1 MRVALSRLPGP
12 GAGAA
17 PVEVVE
23 RKGLGHPDSICDALA
38 EVFSL
43 ALARFYRDHFERILH
58 HNVDKVLLVG
68 GRSEPAFGGGAV
80 REPIEI
86 TLAGRA
92 VRQWR
97 GVRVPVE
104 DLAFEACE
112 AWLAAHLHALDPR
125 ADVRLACRVR
135 PGAAELVELV
145 SPAGGQ
151 ARALANDTSIGVGF
165 APLSPLE
172 AAVLAAERALQT
184 PAVRRADPALGED
197 VKVLGVREDGA
208 VRLTVACAAIDRHL
222 ADLDAYRAARARAG
236 AIAARAAQ
244 SALGGSVEVAVNAGD
259 DDARGLVYLT
269 VTGTSAEAG
278 DDGEAGRG
286 NRANGLV
293 TPYRPMTLE
302 STAGKN
308 PVGHVGKLYNLAAG
322 LLAERLVA
330 ELAGVAEAQVVLVS
344 RIGAPVDDPPLAD
357 VRLRRADGAPVAPL
371 AAAVEAIARDELA
384 RIGTLADDLLDGR
397 IRLDRWPLRAP
408 TG

>member
-1 MRVALSRLPGP
+1 MRVALSGLPGA
-12 GAGAA
+12 GVGAA

-38 EVFSL
+38 EAFSL
-43 ALARFYRDHFERILH
+43 ALSRFYRDRFERILH

-68 GRSEPAFGGGAV
+68 GRSEPAFGGGSV

-92 VRQWR
+92 VREWR

-104 DLAFEACE
+104 DLAHEACE
-112 AWLAAHLHALDPR
+112 RWLAAHLHALDPR
-125 ADVRLACRVR
+125 DHVRLACRVR

-145 SPAGGQ
+145 SPAAGR
-151 ARALANDTSIGVGF
+151 ARPLANDTSIGVGF

-172 AAVLAAERALQT
+172 AAVLRAEAALQT
-184 PAVRRADPALGED
+184 PAVRRDDPALGED
-197 VKVLGVREDGA
+197 VKVLGVREGGA
-208 VRLTVACAAIDRHL
+208 ARLTVACALIGRYL

-236 AIAARAAQ
+236 ARAGAAAQ
-244 SALGGSVEVAVNAGD
+244 AVLGGGVSVAVNAGD

-286 NRANGLV
+286 NRANGLI

-308 PVGHVGKLYNLAAG
+308 PVGHVGKLYNLVAG

-330 ELAGVAEAQVVLVS
+330 ELADVAEAQVVLVS
-344 RIGAPVDDPPLAD
+344 RIGTPVDDPPLAD

-371 AAAVEAIARDELA
+371 AAAVEAIARDALA
-384 RIGTLADDLLDGR
+384 RVGTLADDLLEGR
-397 IRLDRWPLRAP
+397 VALDRWPLRGASD
-408 TG
+408 

>member
-1 MRVALSRLPGP
+1 MRVALSGLP
-12 GAGAA
+12 GAGVGGA

-38 EVFSL
+38 EAFSL
-43 ALARFYRDHFERILH
+43 ALSRFYRDRFERILH

-92 VRQWR
+92 VREWR
-97 GVRVPVE
+97 GVPVPVE
-104 DLAFEACE
+104 DLAREACE
-112 AWLAAHLHALDPR
+112 GWLAAQLHALDP
-125 ADVRLACRVR
+125 AAHVRLACRVR

-145 SPAGGQ
+145 SPATGT
-151 ARALANDTSIGVGF
+151 ARANDTSIGVGF

-184 PAVRRADPALGED
+184 PAVRRDDPALGED
-197 VKVLGVREDGA
+197 VKVLGVREGDA
-208 VRLTVACAAIDRHL
+208 VRLTVACAMIGRHL
-222 ADLDAYRAARARAG
+222 ADLAAYRAARARAG
-236 AIAARAAQ
+236 AIAAAAAQ
-244 SALGGSVEVAVNAGD
+244 AALGRAVEVAVNAGD
-259 DDARGLVYLT
+259 DDAHGLVYLT

-286 NRANGLV
+286 NRTNGLI

-322 LLAERLVA
+322 LLAERLVDELPDVADA
-330 ELAGVAEAQVVLVS
+330 EVVLVS

-357 VRLRRADGAPVAPL
+357 VRLRRADGAPVEAL
-371 AAAVEAIARDELA
+371 ASSVEAIARDELA
-384 RIGTLADDLLDGR
+384 RIGTLADALLDGR
-397 IRLDRWPLRAP
+397 IALDRWPLRGA
-408 TG
+408 TE